1 MRSTCCYQ
9 GSPVA
14 YGTQL
19 GIEFD
24 LEDIEQPKVDL
35 TPSPAVSSFSF
46 YQGDAFP
53 RWRDNMLIGT
63 LKATQLYRMVVE
75 GQNIVH
81 TETLLQDLA
90 RIRDVETGF
99 DGNVY
104 LLLEHISGGQIIR
117 LVPAGQIQPSDLQA
131 PHAQNLPSKNY
142 GRKT

>member
-1 MRSTCCYQ
+1 M
-9 GSPVA
+9 A